1 MAPWRQ
7 RLHEIIFEADTPAG
21 KAFDVALLVAILL
34 SVLSVSLETVDPIDA
49 RYHLLLES
57 VEWIFTI
64 LFTIEYVLRLICVPT
79 WWRSCPRT

>member
-34 SVLSVSLETVDPIDA
+34 SVLSVSLETVEGVDT
-49 RYHLLLES
+49 RYHGLLMTA
-57 VEWIFTI
+57 EWLFTI
-64 LFTIEYVLRLICVPT
+64 LFTIEYVLAAMP
-79 WWRSCPRT
+79 